1 MNPAMSPTP
10 PEARHSLQPRHVKF
24 DWQDTPLQWLPGDPF
39 ANHTINVLHLL
50 FPAGEMWFCR
60 VYNKALPLVTDPQVH
75 ADAKGFMRQEAI
87 HARSHEGVLKHY
99 YAAHGIDTTP
109 FTKKIDRLFSHY
121 LGEKP
126 FGLNIGKSRFWV
138 RQQLG
143 TIAALE
149 HFFGYLGQWVLDAK
163 GLDEAQADPMMLDLL
178 RWHGAEEVEHR
189 MVAHSLFTHLGG
201 NYLERVLHMLLVMG
215 LLLSMIYQGNRFMM
229 KLDPAGPKAGG
240 FLRTWHASAKAGRLP
255 HLWHVISA
263 GARYFSPWFS
273 PGNEG
278 NTEQALAYLANSP
291 AASRAQ
297 HGGNF
302 QR

>member
-1 MNPAMSPTP
+1 MNQTMSPNP
-10 PEARHSLQPRHVKF
+10 PEAKHTLQPRHVKF
-24 DWQDTPLQWLPGDPF
+24 DWQDTPLQWLPDDPF

-75 ADAKGFMRQEAI
+75 ADATGFMRQEAI

-143 TIAALE
+143 NMVNSLQQVIDATNAARTDSTL
-149 HFFGYLGQWVLDAK
+149 HV
-163 GLDEAQADPMMLDLL
+163 GLVPQ
-178 RWHGAEEVEHR
+178 
-189 MVAHSLFTHLGG
+189 
-201 NYLERVLHMLLVMG
+201 
-215 LLLSMIYQGNRFMM
+215 
-229 KLDPAGPKAGG
+229 
-240 FLRTWHASAKAGRLP
+240 RLP
-255 HLWHVISA
+255 DLQWRASEFGDPGYAVSDVSGLTGQQRYANVRFDDEGRIFNIDPNVCKAHLT
-263 GARYFSPWFS
+263 GAHIRFTSVH
-273 PGNEG
+273 
-278 NTEQALAYLANSP
+278 P
-291 AASRAQ
+291 AAK
-297 HGGNF
+297 
-302 QR
+302 

>member
-1 MNPAMSPTP
+1 MTPANTP
-10 PEARHSLQPRHVKF
+10 DVQHTLQPRHVKF
-24 DWQDTPLQWLPGDPF
+24 DWQATPLQWLPGDAF

-109 FTKKIDRLFSHY
+109 FTAKIHRLFSHY
-121 LGEKP
+121 LGEAP
-126 FGLNIGKSRFWV
+126 FGVKMGRSRFWL

-149 HFFGYLGQWVLDAK
+149 HFFGYLGHWVLNAR

-189 MVAHSLFTHLGG
+189 MVAHSLFSHLGG
-201 NYLERVLHMLLVMG
+201 TYLERVLHMLLVMVI
-215 LLLSMIYQGNRFMM
+215 LLSLIHRGNRFMM
-229 KLDPAGPKAGG
+229 SADPAQPAKG
-240 FLRTWHASAKAGRLP
+240 FFLGRWHASAKAGRLP
-255 HLWHVISA
+255 HLGQVIA
-263 GARYFSPWFS
+263 AAARYFSPRFN
-273 PGNEG
+273 PGTEG
-278 NTEQALAYLANSP
+278 DTAQALAYLASSP
-291 AASRAQ
+291 AASAAQ